1 MNKRITSLLL
11 CFVMVFAMLATAVP
25 ALAAPITSTQLK
37 VIPDKTTAS
46 PGETITYT
54 IIMGPVSDMGS
65 MQMVLDI
72 PTGLTYVE
80 NSAKLTDGLRTTL
93 GFDTADWTEVSK
105 MVNGVAS
112 AADYESATDTELA
125 KFQCKVD
132 DGATGSLEVGLTNL
146 EFGSC
151 QTFEYH
157 TDRFSVVKTPVTITA
172 APKPATGIS
181 LNKTAT
187 TIYTGN
193 TETLIATV
201 EPTDTTDTV
210 VWTSSKESVA
220 TVDNTGKVTAVA
232 PGTATITA
240 KAGDKT
246 ATCTVTVENAP
257 CTHTSKTPVPAKA
270 STCEEKGWDAYF
282 KCDGCGQ
289 LFDNAGNKIDAIPYL
304 PLAAHSLTPVAAKA
318 ATCTENGN
326 KAYYKCDVC
335 GKWFEDATAN
345 VEITDHSSVVLTA
358 LGHDY
363 TERIEDAAHKKA
375 TATDC
380 RSHDTYWYDCTR
392 GDHNAKD
399 DPAASDK
406 WYESTNAGPHSYD
419 ESAWGYKGAD
429 GHAHKCRYDDTHDTP
444 VAHTPGAA
452 ATETTPQTC
461 TECGYVITPAL
472 GHTHN
477 MTPVAAKAATC
488 TENGNKAYYVCSGCS
503 KWFEDATGNVEITD
517 HSSVVLTALG
527 HDWKDATC
535 TEPKTCKR
543 DGCGATEG
551 AANGHNAGTEW
562 KTNETHHWHICLTCG
577 EKLVETEGRHNP
589 DREAPTVND
598 PVKCSVCDYEITPA
612 LETVKVEIPFT
623 VTVKQ
628 GGNVAPGKQTFELE
642 IFEILNRNANEYSD
656 VTVTASVETNGKGDY
671 TAKLVIKGSEE
682 QVNAMICEG
691 FYVREKNTGIAN
703 WEYSDAVWY
712 VNPNINGGYDICP
725 AVLKTSDNGD
735 YYEPDM
741 ENAAEKMTFVN
752 TYTENKT
759 VTPEDTKPEDTKSPQ
774 TGDNSNMIPWIALLF
789 VSGGVL
795 AGTTLYSRK
804 RKSVK

>member
-1 MNKRITSLLL
+1 
-11 CFVMVFAMLATAVP
+11 
-25 ALAAPITSTQLK
+25 
-37 VIPDKTTAS
+37 
-46 PGETITYT
+46 
-54 IIMGPVSDMGS
+54 
-65 MQMVLDI
+65 
-72 PTGLTYVE
+72 
-80 NSAKLTDGLRTTL
+80 
-93 GFDTADWTEVSK
+93 
-105 MVNGVAS
+105 
-112 AADYESATDTELA
+112 
-125 KFQCKVD
+125 
-132 DGATGSLEVGLTNL
+132 
-146 EFGSC
+146 
-151 QTFEYH
+151 
-157 TDRFSVVKTPVTITA
+157 
-172 APKPATGIS
+172 
-181 LNKTAT
+181 
-187 TIYTGN
+187 
-193 TETLIATV
+193 
-201 EPTDTTDTV
+201 
-210 VWTSSKESVA
+210 
-220 TVDNTGKVTAVA
+220 
-232 PGTATITA
+232 
-240 KAGDKT
+240 
-246 ATCTVTVENAP
+246 
-257 CTHTSKTPVPAKA
+257 
-270 STCEEKGWDAYF
+270 
-282 KCDGCGQ
+282 
-289 LFDNAGNKIDAIPYL
+289 
-304 PLAAHSLTPVAAKA
+304 
-318 ATCTENGN
+318 
-326 KAYYKCDVC
+326 
-335 GKWFEDATAN
+335 
-345 VEITDHSSVVLTA
+345 
-358 LGHDY
+358 
-363 TERIEDAAHKKA
+363 
-375 TATDC
+375 
-380 RSHDTYWYDCTR
+380 
-392 GDHNAKD
+392 
-399 DPAASDK
+399 
-406 WYESTNAGPHSYD
+406 
-419 ESAWGYKGAD
+419 
-429 GHAHKCRYDDTHDTP
+429 
-444 VAHTPGAA
+444 
-452 ATETTPQTC
+452 
-461 TECGYVITPAL
+461 
-472 GHTHN
+472 

-488 TENGNKAYYVCSGCS
+488 TENGNKAHYVCSGCS

-517 HSSVVLTALG
+517 HDSVVLTALG

-656 VTVTASVETNGKGDY
+656 VTVTASVETNGKGNY
-671 TAKLVIKGSEE
+671 TANLVIKGSEE

-759 VTPEDTKPEDTKSPQ
+759 VTPEDTKPEDTKPEDTKSPQ
-774 TGDNSNMIPWIALLF
+774 TGDNSNMILWIALLF